1 MPASVTSSTTSSG
14 GDSCAVTSSS
24 SSSRRRPSRLALPLL
39 LLLWPAY
46 IVAIIAFPILAVTSL
61 IPIVGFFSLPTLL
74 SVTVFL
80 FYATTW
86 ILYLSLAQ
94 LDAPPTTRFLF
105 LPLSPIRAF
114 KVTLHTF
121 VVLRDVVSSKF
132 IPLFFDLQ
140 LRRVLVL
147 GGKDRKQ
154 IIKDNILYAPEGR
167 RLDVYFAVKDQGME
181 DVKAPVIVFVGGGN
195 WTWWTKSKAAQVAL
209 RLRRLG
215 FVVVVP
221 QLRQWGQVKTPGMV
235 TDLRLALEW
244 VGERI
249 KIYGGDPEQI
259 HVMGFG
265 SGAHIA
271 SLTVIQDAVVRSRD
285 EQLMRVSSHFKG
297 DEVEPHL
304 DVSAGIRRCQIWGAE
319 ARLPSIQGM
328 ICISGVSDVVKQLRF
343 ESKQAIE
350 DISALRRAC
359 GPSSSAMLQSCPSHL
374 LYGAK
379 ELIDPTRL
387 PSKWLLIA
395 GGRDQ
400 LVPYSQSVLLRLL
413 LVGVG
418 VKDVRLKLYKDESH
432 LGSLASL
439 MHQTRYSP
447 LVLSEI
453 EHLCSPDEDD

>member
-1 MPASVTSSTTSSG
+1 MDATIS
-14 GDSCAVTSSS
+14 A
-24 SSSRRRPSRLALPLL
+24 RRRPSRLVTPLL
-39 LLLWPAY
+39 LVLVPAFV
-46 IVAIIAFPILAVTSL
+46 VAAVAFPILAVTSL
-61 IPIVGFFSLPTLL
+61 IPIIGFFSLPTLL
-74 SVTVFL
+74 SFSVFL
-80 FYATTW
+80 LYSTMW

-94 LDAPPTTRFLF
+94 LDRPPTSRFIL

-114 KVTLHTF
+114 KITLHTIVIVRDLISSNF
-121 VVLRDVVSSKF
+121 VSL
-132 IPLFFDLQ
+132 LFDLQ
-140 LRRVLVL
+140 LRRVLIL

-154 IIKDNILYAPEGR
+154 IIKDNVLFGREGR
-167 RLDVYFAVKDQGME
+167 RLDVYYAVKDKGLE
-181 DVKAPVIVFVGGGN
+181 HVPAPVVVFVGGGN
-195 WTWWTKSKAAQVAL
+195 WTWWSKGKAAQIAL

-249 KIYGGDPEQI
+249 KIYGGDDQQI
-259 HVMGFG
+259 QVMGFG

-271 SLTVIQDAVVRSRD
+271 SLTIIQDAVVRSRD
-285 EQLMRVSSHFKG
+285 EHLMRVPTSLKG
-297 DEVEPHL
+297 NEVEPHF
-304 DVSAGIRRCQIWGAE
+304 DVSAGIRRCRIWGDE
-319 ARLPSIQGM
+319 ARLPSIKGV
-328 ICISGVSDVVKQLRF
+328 ICVSGVFDVVKQLRF

-359 GPSSSAMLQSCPSHL
+359 GPSTSAMLQSCPSHL

-395 GGRDQ
+395 GGRDR
-400 LVPYSQSVLLRLL
+400 LIPYSQSVLLRLL

-418 VKDVRLKLYKDESH
+418 VQDVRLKLYKDETH
-432 LGSLASL
+432 MGSLASL
-439 MHQTRYSP
+439 MHQTRYSS
-447 LVLSEI
+447 LFLSEI
-453 EHLCSPDEDD
+453 EALVADVDEEEDDGAVGDDEDGAGMDA

>member
-1 MPASVTSSTTSSG
+1 M
-14 GDSCAVTSSS
+14 
-24 SSSRRRPSRLALPLL
+24 
-39 LLLWPAY
+39 
-46 IVAIIAFPILAVTSL
+46 
-61 IPIVGFFSLPTLL
+61 
-74 SVTVFL
+74 
-80 FYATTW
+80 W

-94 LDAPPTTRFLF
+94 ADAPPSSRFLF
-105 LPLSPIRAF
+105 LPLSPVRAF
-114 KVTLHTF
+114 RVTLHTF

-132 IPLFFDLQ
+132 IPLLFDLQ
-140 LRRVLVL
+140 LRRVLIL

-154 IIKDNILYAPEGR
+154 IIKDNILYASEGR
-167 RLDVYFAVKDQGME
+167 RLDVYFAVNNSSQVDKENGSH
-181 DVKAPVIVFVGGGN
+181 KSFAPVVVFVGGGN
-195 WTWWTKSKAAQVAL
+195 WSWWTKSKAAQVAL

-297 DEVEPHL
+297 DEIEPHL
-304 DVSAGIRRCQIWGAE
+304 DVSAGIRRCQIWGAQ
-319 ARLPSIQGM
+319 ARLPPIQGM

-343 ESKQAIE
+343 ESKQGIE

-387 PSKWLLIA
+387 PPKWLLIA

-418 VKDVRLKLYKDESH
+418 VQDVRLKLYKDESH
-432 LGSLASL
+432 MGSLASL
-439 MHQTRYSP
+439 MHQTRYSSLILSEVEG
-447 LVLSEI
+447 LVLD
-453 EHLCSPDEDD
+453 LDD